1 MRPIQ
6 IAIDGPAGAGKSTVA
21 KKLAKE
27 LGYCYIDT
35 GAMYRALTFKA
46 LKKKYNINDEHSLRE
61 LIKKTT
67 IEIKNIGSEN
77 HIFVDNKNVTYEI
90 RQPEVSNHVSLVAKC
105 KEVRE
110 YMLKLQRDM
119 AKSGGVVMDGRDI
132 GTVVLPDA
140 EVKFFLTA
148 TLEARAKRRYLEL
161 DKKGY
166 NVELDSIAQEIAIRD
181 QIDEQREYAPL
192 IQGFDAILID
202 TSEYSIQEV
211 VDILKEEIFNK
222 MKQLQD

>member
-35 GAMYRALTFKA
+35 GAMYRALTLKA
-46 LKKKYNINDEHSLRE
+46 LKKKYDINSEESLFQ
-61 LIKKTT
+61 LLKKTN
-67 IEIKNIGSEN
+67 IEIRSNCCEN
-77 HIFVDNKNVTYEI
+77 QIYVDNKNVTYAI
-90 RQPEVSNHVSLVAKC
+90 RQPEVSNHVSLVAKS
-105 KEVRE
+105 KNVRD

-119 AKSGGVVMDGRDI
+119 AKQGGVVMDGRDI

-148 TLEARAKRRYLEL
+148 TLEARAKRRYQEL
-161 DKKGY
+161 DKKGF
-166 NVELDSIAQEIAIRD
+166 NVELNAIAQEMALRD
-181 QIDEQREYAPL
+181 QIDQEREFAPL
-192 IQGFDAILID
+192 IQGPDAILVD
-202 TSEYSIQEV
+202 TSDYTIDEV
-211 VDILKEEIFNK
+211 VEILKAEVLKKLKELN
-222 MKQLQD
+222 